1 MRLSVR
7 APATVAN
14 LGPGF
19 DCLALALDLWNEF
32 EVDTGAEP
40 GVEVEGEGAAELS
53 DPADNMAWSEPGT
66 VANSASSFPV
76 AISWTRVSN

>member
-1 MRLSVR
+1 MRFSVR

-32 EVDTGAEP
+32 EVDTG
-40 GVEVEGEGAAELS
+40 
-53 DPADNMAWSEPGT
+53 
-66 VANSASSFPV
+66 
-76 AISWTRVSN
+76 